1 MITCLSFKKFEK
13 GALLGFAD
21 IELEINKV
29 KIQVSGCTLCQ
40 KEGKKWLNFPST
52 EYVNKDSEKKYK
64 PIVKIP
70 DKKYYDAFV
79 EGAKKAID
87 LYIYNNPDSQQNT
100 YSKPASQQKNINH
113 SHSSV
118 SEKIEEQ
125 GTDEGL
131 PF

>member
-40 KEGKKWLNFPST
+40 KDGQKWLNFPST
-52 EYVNKDSEKKYK
+52 EYTNKEGERKYK

-70 DKKYYDAFV
+70 EKKYYDAFV

-87 LYIYNNPDSQQNT
+87 IYIDNHPEVQQNS
-100 YSKPASQQKNINH
+100 YSNPGNQQKNINH
-113 SHSSV
+113 SYTSV
-118 SEKIEEQ
+118 SEKIEDQ
-125 GTDEGL
+125 GANDGL

>member
-40 KEGKKWLNFPST
+40 KDGRKWLNFPST
-52 EYVNKDSEKKYK
+52 EYVNKEGEKKYK

-70 DKKYYDAFV
+70 DKKCYDAFV

-87 LYIYNNPDSQQNT
+87 IYIDNNPEPQQNA
-100 YSKPASQQKNINH
+100 YSNLGSQQKNINH
-113 SHSSV
+113 SYGSI

-125 GTDEGL
+125 GGDDGL